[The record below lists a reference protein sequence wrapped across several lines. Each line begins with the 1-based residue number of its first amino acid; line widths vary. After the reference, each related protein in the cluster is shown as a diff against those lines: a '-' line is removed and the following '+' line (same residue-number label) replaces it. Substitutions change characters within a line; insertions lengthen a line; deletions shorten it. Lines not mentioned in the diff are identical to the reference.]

1 MSFRTL
7 IKMFFLFESVVE
19 IVFQSV
25 FRLKM
30 YLNNIF
36 FIFKFFFNIS
46 TSKRSKNIKKINLKL
61 KKIEKHGWTAMLNEA
76 YNLSIIKILF

>member
-36 FIFKFFFNIS
+36 LFLNFFFNIS
-46 TSKRSKNIKKINLKL
+46 TSKRSKNIKKLI
-61 KKIEKHGWTAMLNEA
+61 
-76 YNLSIIKILF
+76 